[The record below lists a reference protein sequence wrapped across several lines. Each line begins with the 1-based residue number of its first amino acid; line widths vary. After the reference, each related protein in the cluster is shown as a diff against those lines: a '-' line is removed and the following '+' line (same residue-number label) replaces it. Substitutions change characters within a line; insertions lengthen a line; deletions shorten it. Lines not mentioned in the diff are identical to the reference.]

1 MKLSSK
7 LFSEVNQTRVRYYLK
22 WSFLRLKYLQ
32 YNFRTMPVPANY
44 GGQGPSC
51 FDRVKMG
58 FMMGMCVG
66 MASGAIFGGFNCLR
80 FGLRG
85 RELISQVGKVMVQGG
100 GTFGTFMAIGTGIRC

>member
-1 MKLSSK
+1 
-7 LFSEVNQTRVRYYLK
+7 
-22 WSFLRLKYLQ
+22 
-32 YNFRTMPVPANY
+32 MPIPASH

-85 RELISQVGKVMVQGG
+85 RELISNVGKVMVQGG
-100 GTFGTFMAIGTGIRC
+100 GTFGTFMAIGTGIRCWSILSSLPDDKKLHISCWFKIQAYVKSYLKVVVLV